1 MTNRR
6 AMGFVLDA
14 AALPWAGRYSVILVG
29 TRASGAGTEILKA
42 PLPVSDSLPS
52 PVSLK
57 AGERRC
63 GEVDVAVRLPGFAQ
77 VQAADD
83 VLVFWA
89 YRLML
94 GKPTDHPVVFGGMVK
109 LKRHA
114 GGG

>member
-6 AMGFVLDA
+6 PVDFNLDA
-14 AALPWAGRYSVILVG
+14 AALPWAGRYSVILLG

-42 PLPVSDSLPS
+42 RLPVSDSLPS

-63 GEVDVAVRLPGFAQ
+63 GAVDVATRLPGMAQ

-89 YRLML
+89 YKLML
-94 GKPTDHPVVFGGMVK
+94 GKPTDRPVLFGGMVK
-109 LKRHA
+109 LKQQPAA
-114 GGG
+114 G